1 MTDDADNMEIDGEE
15 MAAEI
20 AAHNAANPP
29 PSATFEPPVE
39 EDAPVEVAVETPA
52 IAAAAVP
59 ATAAPDATVSALQ
72 QALAQ
77 SQEVNLR
84 MLAALERIGQPA
96 APVAAA
102 SVAADPFAGLDPND
116 PDDKIEILNIKI
128 AQHAQQQAD
137 FERRHTEQQ
146 AAVQQQHASV
156 MNSAK
161 LQQAVEATASRMGI
175 TDNAT
180 KSAMFENAS
189 AGWGRHGFNPQAF
202 AAAEAV
208 LQGHEA
214 IYRAGRNA
222 AVRSVAVPNGR
233 QPVAPVRGAPAS
245 TAQNAPSAI
254 DRQWENADIR
264 DVDEMTDLFRQDF
277 AQRH

>member
-1 MTDDADNMEIDGEE
+1 MNDDDGDNMEIDGAE

-20 AAHNAANPP
+20 ASHNAANPAP
-29 PSATFEPPVE
+29 VASFDPPVE
-39 EDAPVEVAVETPA
+39 EEAAAPVEVEAPVSA
-52 IAAAAVP
+52 QP
-59 ATAAPDATVSALQ
+59 ATPDASVSALQ

-96 APVAAA
+96 APVAAQPD
-102 SVAADPFAGLDPND
+102 SADPFAGLDPND
-116 PDDKIEILNIKI
+116 PDDKIEILNIKL

-137 FERRHTEQQ
+137 FEQRVYAQQ
-146 AAVQQQHASV
+146 ESARSQHASV

-161 LQQAVEATASRMGI
+161 LQHAVEATASRMGI

-180 KSAMFENAS
+180 KSAMFETAS
-189 AGWGRHGFNPQAF
+189 AGWRQHGFNPAAF
-202 AAAEAV
+202 AAAESV
-208 LQGHEA
+208 LLGHEA
-214 IYRAGRNA
+214 IYKAGRNA
-222 AVRSVAVPNGR
+222 AVRSVATANGR
-233 QPVAPVRGAPAS
+233 QPVAPVRGAPAGTTQPS
-245 TAQNAPSAI
+245 PSAI
-254 DRQWENADIR
+254 DKQWESADIR